1 MASIIVFLYTCLTL
15 QDIQYMADLRI
26 QFRTETLSYVALG
39 GGYGY
44 LCEPHSEY
52 AMQDEKYIPYA

>member
-1 MASIIVFLYTCLTL
+1 MASIVVFLYTCLTL

-26 QFRTETLSYVALG
+26 QFRTETLSYVVLG

-44 LCEPHSEY
+44 LCEPHEY
-52 AMQDEKYIPYA
+52 AVQDEKYIPYA